1 MARAGRGLTMSQGA
15 VDPVVLAAARAGEE
29 AAFVRL
35 TAPHRDPLH
44 RHCYRMLGSLHDAD
58 DAHQETMIRAW
69 RGIGGYRPQA
79 PFGAWLTRIATNVC
93 LRLIE
98 TRRRAPRPSPDAHLE
113 PYPDALLGAAP
124 PEDPLAGTIE
134 REQVGLAMVAAMQ
147 LLPPRQ
153 RVAVLLRDVM
163 GFSAAETAAQMDS
176 TPAAAN
182 SALQRG
188 RERLAREA
196 RECTLGAAHR
206 PASSDVERRV
216 MDRFQRAWADM
227 DLPALVALLADDALL
242 TMPPEDVRLHGADA
256 VGAFFAT
263 VPLGGRLDR
272 IRLVPARANH
282 QPALA
287 AYADEETPGVHDAYG
302 VMVFSIDAD
311 RIRAITG
318 FPRRP
323 DLFLRL
329 GLPVRLSAPTAPA

>member
-1 MARAGRGLTMSQGA
+1 MEGGA
-15 VDPVVLAAARAGEE
+15 VDPATLAAAQAGEE

-35 TAPHRDPLH
+35 TAPHRDRLH

-58 DAHQETMIRAW
+58 DAHQELMIRAW
-69 RGIGGYRPQA
+69 RGIGGYRPEA
-79 PFGAWLTRIATNVC
+79 PFAAWLTRIATNVC

-98 TRRRAPRPSPDAHLE
+98 TRRRIPQPSPDAHLE
-113 PYPDALLGAAP
+113 PYPDTLLNAP
-124 PEDPLAGTIE
+124 PSQDPLTTVTE

-163 GFSAAETAAQMDS
+163 GFSAAETANQLGV

-182 SALQRG
+182 SALQRA
-188 RERLAREA
+188 RERLGQEA
-196 RECTLGAAHR
+196 RERTLGAAHH
-206 PASSDVERRV
+206 PSSAEVERRV

-227 DLPALVALLADDALL
+227 DLEALVALLADDALL
-242 TMPPEDVRLHGADA
+242 TMPPEDMRFHGAR
-256 VGAFFAT
+256 VIGQFFAT

-272 IRLVPARANH
+272 IRLVPARANR

-287 AYADEETPGVHDAYG
+287 AYADEEIPGVHDAYG
-302 VMVFSIDAD
+302 VMVFSIRGD
-311 RIRAITG
+311 RIGAITG

-329 GLPVRLSAPTAPA
+329 GLPARLPAGDSPR